1 MTARRNQLVILL
13 VFFCLIGIFSGVAI
27 WLISQ
32 SQQKERDLLRT
43 QSDLQQT
50 AQQMQI
56 LKEQNISALTTRSKL
71 QNENITL
78 KKKLDLAIKQGVSL
92 EQKLKDAQ
100 TQLSTV
106 ATENSNLKIKQA
118 AAEQQLAAL
127 KQSFKPSTAAPAKT
141 TNPAPSTTILAP
153 ASPAPATR

>member
-1 MTARRNQLVILL
+1 VTARRNQLVILL

-78 KKKLDLAIKQGVSL
+78 KKKLDLAIKQGISL

-118 AAEQQLAAL
+118 AAEQQITAL
-127 KQSFKPSTAAPAKT
+127 QKSFKPSAAAPAKSVE
-141 TNPAPSTTILAP
+141 PAPSAIFSPT
-153 ASPAPATR
+153 SPAPAKR

>member
-1 MTARRNQLVILL
+1 VTARRNQLVILL
-13 VFFCLIGIFSGVAI
+13 VFFCLIGIFSGVAV
-27 WLISQ
+27 WLINQ

-50 AQQMQI
+50 AQQMKI

-78 KKKLDLAIKQGVSL
+78 KKKLDLAIKQGISL

-100 TQLSTV
+100 TQLSAST
-106 ATENSNLKIKQA
+106 TENSSLKIKQA
-118 AAEQQLAAL
+118 AAEQQIAAL
-127 KQSFKPSTAAPAKT
+127 RQSFKPSNAAPAKSVT
-141 TNPAPSTTILAP
+141 PAPAAIFAP
-153 ASPAPATR
+153 TSPAPAKP

>member
-1 MTARRNQLVILL
+1 VTARRNQLVILL

-27 WLISQ
+27 WLMSQ
-32 SQQKERDLLRT
+32 SQQKERELLRT

-71 QNENITL
+71 QNENKAL
-78 KKKLDLAIKQGVSL
+78 KQKLDLAIKQGISL

-100 TQLSTV
+100 TQLSAST
-106 ATENSNLKIKQA
+106 TENSNLKIKQA

-127 KQSFKPSTAAPAKT
+127 KQSFKPSAAAPAKSVAPT
-141 TNPAPSTTILAP
+141 PSTPLAP
-153 ASPAPATR
+153 ANSAPAKP